1 MIRLYRLLKIFISG
15 ISFPE
20 YRFRTAAF
28 ILFLCVLGGIFFYI
42 QSGSDFLVG
51 YDSYFHIR
59 YSQLLGE
66 RGYIGSLPWLQ
77 FTIHHD
83 FFIDH
88 HLLWHYL
95 LIPFTFGD
103 LISGGQAATLC
114 FFLIAGASL
123 YLVLQKAGVRLP
135 ILWSLA
141 GLFSSYHFLYRMS
154 LLRVQS
160 IALAL
165 LMIVFLLS
173 SKKKYMWV
181 YIVSVGFVWLYD
193 GFPLLIAI
201 TLFFCI
207 SRWLVEGK
215 ADWKLLGISFLGILT
230 AMIVNPY
237 FPHNFTSLIYNAS
250 RSLFLDV
257 PHINLGSEW
266 DPYDTWSL
274 LTISA
279 PVFFLFFITIIYQGF
294 AEKRKTDELV
304 ALLLN
309 ILCFILVLKSRRF
322 IEYWP
327 IFATLNAALLLGRR
341 VPRIAILGGFLLI
354 SPMLVNNIRDTNED
368 LKSAKDPSK
377 YEGAALWLA
386 ENTSPGE
393 IVFNT
398 DWDDFPFLF
407 FYNQSNYYIVG
418 LDPMYLYSYDTGKSK
433 LYQSITRGNFKDPSS
448 TIREVFNS
456 RYVFM
461 DTKHD
466 SFREMLEMDSLATLV
481 FQDRGG
487 IVFQIAEEHSY
498 QE

>member
-173 SKKKYMWV
+173 SKKIHVGV
-181 YIVSVGFVWLYD
+181 YRISWIRLAVRWISPVDCYYPVLLYI
-193 GFPLLIAI
+193 PL
-201 TLFFCI
+201 
-207 SRWLVEGK
+207 V
-215 ADWKLLGISFLGILT
+215 
-230 AMIVNPY
+230 
-237 FPHNFTSLIYNAS
+237 
-250 RSLFLDV
+250 
-257 PHINLGSEW
+257 
-266 DPYDTWSL
+266 
-274 LTISA
+274 
-279 PVFFLFFITIIYQGF
+279 
-294 AEKRKTDELV
+294 
-304 ALLLN
+304 
-309 ILCFILVLKSRRF
+309 
-322 IEYWP
+322 
-327 IFATLNAALLLGRR
+327 GRR
-341 VPRIAILGGFLLI
+341 ESRLEIIRNLIPRYTH
-354 SPMLVNNIRDTNED
+354 S
-368 LKSAKDPSK
+368 
-377 YEGAALWLA
+377 
-386 ENTSPGE
+386 
-393 IVFNT
+393 
-398 DWDDFPFLF
+398 
-407 FYNQSNYYIVG
+407 
-418 LDPMYLYSYDTGKSK
+418 
-433 LYQSITRGNFKDPSS
+433 
-448 TIREVFNS
+448 
-456 RYVFM
+456 
-461 DTKHD
+461 HD
-466 SFREMLEMDSLATLV
+466 R
-481 FQDRGG
+481 
-487 IVFQIAEEHSY
+487 
-498 QE
+498 